1 MTRTLCQYLKSASLA
16 AWPLDPIKVGGFAEK
31 GAYKIFLRDFELV
44 EDKVNPLQFDNNEA
58 AWKSS
63 WQDGDFEVK
72 NGHFLTQKELRI
84 KFVPRV
90 QKSK

>member
-1 MTRTLCQYLKSASLA
+1 MRLKNGLA
-16 AWPLDPIKVGGFAEK
+16 ESR
-31 GAYKIFLRDFELV
+31 AYKKFENFLKNFFRDFELV
-44 EDKVNPLQFDNNEA
+44 EDKVNPLQFDNNET

>member
-1 MTRTLCQYLKSASLA
+1 MGYLPRNESNKNY
-16 AWPLDPIKVGGFAEK
+16 F
-31 GAYKIFLRDFELV
+31 RDFELV
-44 EDKVNPLQFDNNEA
+44 EDKVNPLQFDNNET

-90 QKSK
+90 QKSN

>member
-1 MTRTLCQYLKSASLA
+1 MAYLPRNGSHKNY
-16 AWPLDPIKVGGFAEK
+16 F
-31 GAYKIFLRDFELV
+31 RDFELV

>member
-1 MTRTLCQYLKSASLA
+1 MTFAKVNELCRSSIY
-16 AWPLDPIKVGGFAEK
+16 GCAEK
-31 GAYKIFLRDFELV
+31 WAYTNFLRDFELV
-44 EDKVNPLQFDNNEA
+44 EDKVNPLQFDNNET